1 MKTIAIIPARGG
13 SKGLYRKNIRDVAGK
28 PLIYWQI
35 KNALSAE
42 LVDDVVLASDDE
54 EILAFADRRFIQT
67 VKRPPEISTDTS
79 KTEETLLY
87 VLDQLDQEYDYVVTV
102 EPTNPLNR
110 PEYIDEAI
118 TKVSLPNSPNNACC
132 GAVNDRSIRLDERDV
147 IFERPFKKDIVPHL
161 TECGNLWVTSVAELR
176 ETKNRLGKA
185 FTYIEIPRED
195 AYHLDDESDWVIINA
210 LMRRRLLTEPG
221 RYCTTRPR
229 ETRYDESYWKGV
241 TDPDGKVRDKTQER
255 QKHIAECRQELD
267 YINALPVGKVLDVGC
282 GLGFL
287 LSAIDD
293 RWEKHGVEISEYA
306 AEQALKHGT
315 VLCGVLQGA
324 RYPDNHFDVVLW
336 YHVIE
341 HLESPA
347 EELLEIRRILKPGG
361 KLIVGTPNFGC
372 ELARNAGENFRLLQ
386 DKTHVSLFTAESLQA
401 LLRDAFFEIEDVRY
415 PYLGT
420 EYHTGQNLM
429 RTFWPESDCPPFHG
443 NIVTVY
449 AYKK

>member
-1 MKTIAIIPARGG
+1 LCFYQG
-13 SKGLYRKNIRDVAGK
+13 
-28 PLIYWQI
+28 
-35 KNALSAE
+35 
-42 LVDDVVLASDDE
+42 
-54 EILAFADRRFIQT
+54 
-67 VKRPPEISTDTS
+67 
-79 KTEETLLY
+79 
-87 VLDQLDQEYDYVVTV
+87 YDYVVTL

-110 PEYIDEAI
+110 PEYIDAAI
-118 TKVSLPNSPNNACC
+118 TKVTHPHTPNNACC

-176 ETKNRLGKA
+176 ETKNRLGKS
-185 FTYIEIPRED
+185 FTYIEIPKED
-195 AYHLDDESDWVIINA
+195 AYHLDDESDWVIIDA
-210 LMRRRLLTEPG
+210 LMRRRLLTEYG
-221 RYCTTRPR
+221 RYCTTRKR
-229 ETRYDESYWKGV
+229 EGKWDESYWNGV

-255 QKHIAECRQELD
+255 EKHIAECRQELD
-267 YINALPVGKVLDVGC
+267 YINALPAGRVLDVGC

-287 LSAIDD
+287 LSAIDEK
-293 RWEKHGVEISEYA
+293 WEKHGVEISEYA
-306 AEQALKHGT
+306 AEQAMKYGT
-315 VLCGVLQGA
+315 VFCGKIRGIM
-324 RYPDNHFDVVLW
+324 YPTNYFDVVLW

-361 KLIVGTPNFGC
+361 KLVVGTPNFGC
-372 ELARNAGENFRLLQ
+372 ELARKAAENFRLLQ

-415 PYLGT
+415 PYLGS
-420 EYHTGQNLM
+420 EYHTSENLEK
-429 RTFWPESDCPPFHG
+429 TFSPQKDCPPFQG